1 MNYSAIKNHDIANG
15 PGVRVSIFVSGCN
28 IRCDGCFN
36 RMAWDFKAGKQFT
49 EDTIKEIIEM
59 LKPDYIDGLTILGG
73 EPFDVRNRSEVT
85 YLMNRV
91 RMFYGDTKSIWVFSG
106 YVFEDCCFRYSRR
119 SGKAAFLFLSYID
132 VLVDGP
138 FIKERKNLSLK
149 FRGSENQRIID
160 VNKSMEQG
168 KVVLWADEA
177 DVMKERSLMHL
188 DKIIEEEKNAA
199 GH

>member
-1 MNYSAIKNHDIANG
+1 MNYSAIRSHDVANG
-15 PGVRVSIFVSGCN
+15 PGVRVSLFVSGCN
-28 IRCDGCFN
+28 IRCSGCFN
-36 RMAWDFKAGKQFT
+36 HVAWDFKAGKQFT

-106 YVFEDCCFRYSRR
+106 YVFEDHCFRYSRR

-138 FIKERKNLSLK
+138 FVKELKNISLK

-160 VNKSMEQG
+160 VRKSMKQN
-168 KVVLWADEA
+168 KVVLWECEA
-177 DVMKERSLMHL
+177 NPMEEQRLAHL
-188 DKIIEEEKNAA
+188 HETIEEEKHAEGN
-199 GH
+199 